1 MACIFFIL
9 LFCNFNSFHS
19 SKIRFTRDRI
29 NRRSIK
35 SRFEMG
41 KIRFIHSDLAK
52 PKKVSK
58 WWWED
63 SFRRQIYKS
72 TTNNTKGSTDVQI
85 TITIT
90 GRSTGSSTKKMISF
104 STRRPDNF
112 RYCTLP
118 SVTTRLVCCCLC
130 VLLFVIL
137 SVGSQQG
144 LFVLRGWRWR
154 WRRIRIDNSG

>member
-1 MACIFFIL
+1 MAAYWNFHPTVCTVCIHILSNVTWWLASSLYCCFAISTLFIQAR
-9 LFCNFNSFHS
+9 FW
-19 SKIRFTRDRI
+19 FTRDRI

-90 GRSTGSSTKKMISF
+90 GLSTGSSTKKMISI
-104 STRRPDNF
+104 STRRL
-112 RYCTLP
+112 T
-118 SVTTRLVCCCLC
+118 
-130 VLLFVIL
+130 I
-137 SVGSQQG
+137 
-144 LFVLRGWRWR
+144 
-154 WRRIRIDNSG
+154 SGTVHYPV